1 MRPARTL
8 ASFGLALALVA
19 CSSSSS
25 SPTEEPDRGPGAA
38 ALTDYVPGP
47 MAMRRLTAE
56 QFVSSIHALFGEDLE
71 VFPPTEVDTRV
82 AGLLSLGANA
92 ASITPAGFERYEAS
106 ARQVATAV
114 FSPERRAQVLSCT
127 PASPTSAD
135 DACTGELVDSL
146 APLVLRRALRP
157 GEASAYVALA
167 RASTQELGDF
177 YKGLESALSS
187 WLLSPDFLFIQE
199 RAHDAGADE
208 TSRRLT
214 AETLASRLSYFLW
227 STGPDAELL
236 SAAWSGELDTD
247 EGYRAEL
254 DRLIEDNERLE
265 DGLRA
270 LFLDLYDLDAL
281 DRAQKDPESFPE
293 FTMNVAADAK
303 EQTLRTIVQH
313 LLVERADYREL
324 FTTRKTF
331 MTRSLGPIY
340 GVAVTEDWE
349 PYEFP
354 AGGPRAGVLS
364 HVSFLALQA
373 RTSRSSPVLRGKF
386 VLDSLLCTP
395 IPPPPA
401 TVNSEAIAP
410 ENGLGDTARERL
422 AIHRADPNCAVC
434 HDSIDPI
441 GLPFENFDA
450 IGRFRTQENGVDIE
464 TYGEISGVE
473 YDDITGLY
481 PTLRDTPRLT
491 TCMVRQLFMHAVGR
505 LPGMEEDEVLDALEV
520 DFAAEDYD
528 FIELMRNIA
537 LTHGFRATSGPREAD
552 ETEGEGS

>member
-1 MRPARTL
+1 MHARTL
-8 ASFGLALALVA
+8 VLCACTLALAA
-19 CSSSSS
+19 CSSSTSS
-25 SPTEEPDRGPGAA
+25 TSDPVEPRASELD
-38 ALTDYVPGP
+38 DYTPGP
-47 MAMRRLTAE
+47 MAMRRLTAD
-56 QFVSSIHALFGEDLE
+56 QFVSSIHALFGDDLE

-106 ARQVATAV
+106 ARQVATDV
-114 FSPERRAQVLSCT
+114 FSPERRAQVLSCG
-127 PASPTSAD
+127 PASPTGAD
-135 DACTGELVDSL
+135 DACAEEVVDSL

-167 RASTQELGDF
+167 RATTQELGDF
-177 YKGLESALSS
+177 YKGLEAILSS
-187 WLLSPDFLFIQE
+187 WLLSPEFLFIQE
-199 RAHDAGADE
+199 RAHPVDPDASSPA
-208 TSRRLT
+208 RRLT
-214 AETLASRLSYFLW
+214 GETLASRLSYFLW
-227 STGPDAELL
+227 NAGPDAELL
-236 SAAWSGELDTD
+236 GAGWSGELDTD
-247 EGYRAEL
+247 EGYRAQV
-254 DRLIEDNERLE
+254 DRLLADPERLE
-265 DGLRA
+265 AGVRA

-281 DRAQKDPESFPE
+281 DRAQKDPERFPE
-293 FTMNVAADAK
+293 FTLDVVADAK
-303 EQTLRTIVQH
+303 EQTLRTIVEH
-313 LLVERADYREL
+313 LLVERADYRDL

-340 GVAVTEDWE
+340 GVAVAEDWE
-349 PYEFP
+349 PHEFA
-354 AGGPRAGVLS
+354 AGGPRAGILS

-373 RTSRSSPVLRGKF
+373 RTSRSSAVLRGKF

-410 ENGLGDTARERL
+410 ENGLGPTARDRL

-464 TYGEISGVE
+464 TYGEISGVT

-505 LPGMEEDEVLDALEV
+505 LPGAEEDEVLGALEV
-520 DFAAEDYD
+520 DFASDSYD
-528 FIELMRNIA
+528 FVELMRNVA
-537 LTHGFRATSGPREAD
+537 LTHGFRATSGPREAE
-552 ETEGEGS
+552 ETDGEGA

>member
-1 MRPARTL
+1 MPARILVLCAWTLTL
-8 ASFGLALALVA
+8 AA
-19 CSSSSS
+19 CSSSTSS
-25 SPTEEPDRGPGAA
+25 SSEPAGPRASE
-38 ALTDYVPGP
+38 LDDYTPGP
-47 MAMRRLTAE
+47 MAMRRLTADR
-56 QFVSSIHALFGEDLE
+56 FVSSIHALFGDDLE

-106 ARQVATAV
+106 ARQVATDV
-114 FSPERRAQVLSCT
+114 FRPERRARVLSCG
-127 PASPTSAD
+127 PDSPTSAD
-135 DACTGELVDSL
+135 DACAEELVNSL

-157 GEASAYVALA
+157 GEGSAYVALA
-167 RASTQELGDF
+167 RSTTQELGDF
-177 YKGLESALSS
+177 YEGLEAILSS

-199 RAHDAGADE
+199 RAHPLDPEASSAGVM
-208 TSRRLT
+208 LT
-214 AETLASRLSYFLW
+214 GETLASRLSYFLW
-227 STGPDAELL
+227 NTGPDAELL
-236 SAAWSGELDTD
+236 DAAWSGELDTD
-247 EGYRAEL
+247 EGYRTQV
-254 DRLIEDNERLE
+254 DRLLADSGRLE
-265 DGLRA
+265 VGVRA
-270 LFLDLYDLDAL
+270 LFSDLYDLDAL
-281 DRAQKDPESFPE
+281 DHAQKDPERFPE
-293 FTMNVAADAK
+293 FTLDVIADAK
-303 EQTLRTIVQH
+303 EQTLRTIVEH
-313 LLVERADYREL
+313 LLVERADYRDL

-340 GVAVTEDWE
+340 GVAVAEDWE
-349 PYEFP
+349 PHQFA
-354 AGGPRAGVLS
+354 AGGPRAGILS

-373 RTSRSSPVLRGKF
+373 RSSRSSPVLRGKF

-410 ENGLGDTARERL
+410 ENGLGPTARERL
-422 AIHRADPNCAVC
+422 AVHRADPNCAVC

-441 GLPFENFDA
+441 GLPFESFDA

-505 LPGMEEDEVLDALEV
+505 LPGSEEDEVLGALEN
-520 DFAAEDYD
+520 DFASDSHD
-528 FIELMRNIA
+528 FVELMRSVA
-537 LTHGFRATSGPREAD
+537 LTHGFRATSGPREA
-552 ETEGEGS
+552 EQTEGEGA

>member
-1 MRPARTL
+1 MPARILVLCACT
-8 ASFGLALALVA
+8 LALAA
-19 CSSSSS
+19 CSSSTSDTS
-25 SPTEEPDRGPGAA
+25 DPVEPRASD
-38 ALTDYVPGP
+38 LDDYTPGP
-47 MAMRRLTAE
+47 MAMRRLTAD
-56 QFVSSIHALFGEDLE
+56 QFVSSIHALFGDDLE

-106 ARQVATAV
+106 ARQVATDV
-114 FSPERRAQVLSCT
+114 FSPERRAQVLSCG
-127 PASPTSAD
+127 PASPTGAD
-135 DACTGELVDSL
+135 DACVEEVVNSL
-146 APLVLRRALRP
+146 AALVLRRALRP

-167 RASTQELGDF
+167 RSTTQELGDF
-177 YKGLESALSS
+177 YKGLEAILSS

-199 RAHDAGADE
+199 RAHTVDPEASSAG
-208 TSRRLT
+208 RRLT
-214 AETLASRLSYFLW
+214 GETLASRLSYFLW
-227 STGPDAELL
+227 NAGPDAELL
-236 SAAWSGELDTD
+236 DAAWSGELDTD
-247 EGYRAEL
+247 EGYRTQL
-254 DRLIEDNERLE
+254 DRLLADSERLE
-265 DGLRA
+265 MGVRA
-270 LFLDLYDLDAL
+270 LFSDLYDLDAL
-281 DRAQKDPESFPE
+281 DRAQKDPERFPE
-293 FTMNVAADAK
+293 FTLDVIADAK
-303 EQTLRTIVQH
+303 EQTLRTIVEH
-313 LLVERADYREL
+313 LLVERADYRDL

-340 GVAVTEDWE
+340 GVAVAEDWE
-349 PYEFP
+349 PHEFA
-354 AGGPRAGVLS
+354 AGGPRAGILS

-410 ENGLGDTARERL
+410 ENGLGPTARDRL
-422 AIHRADPNCAVC
+422 GVHRADPNCAVC

-464 TYGEISGVE
+464 TYGEIAGVS

-505 LPGMEEDEVLDALEV
+505 LPGAEEEEVLGALST
-520 DFAAEDYD
+520 DFESDSYD
-528 FIELMRNIA
+528 FVELMRNVA

-552 ETEGEGS
+552 ETDGEGA